1 MIFLRAIVMI
11 IQAILIVLGVFHD
24 VSAWDMTA
32 GTTVSEEYK
41 SPVSFCPQ
49 ILITYCWLSFGFLMR
64 SQTAAVSTGF
74 C

>member
-1 MIFLRAIVMI
+1 MAS
-11 IQAILIVLGVFHD
+11 ILVPSDRRRERFAFFPRCLCVGYD
-24 VSAWDMTA
+24 SGDA
-32 GTTVSEEYK
+32 VSEEYK
-41 SPVSFCPQ
+41 SLISFCPQ

>member
-1 MIFLRAIVMI
+1 MGS
-11 IQAILIVLGVFHD
+11 ILVPSDRRRERFAFFHD